1 MKSEVTIERK
11 DLLYAFAVA
20 CAVNAAKDMERGDKK
35 NAAGNVMLNSCM
47 EMSVTKILFP
57 EGDKKAITLTRD
69 TLMHAFAEASYEMC
83 SDSPS
88 TAKLLVMLMT
98 ARINSAVYG
107 ELFGDD
113 EEEEPDD
120 PEKELAD
127 AIAGENDEAE
137 H

>member
-20 CAVNAAKDMERGDKK
+20 CAVNAAKDMERGSKK
-35 NAAGNVMLNSCM
+35 SAAGNVMLNSCL
-47 EMSVTKILFP
+47 ELSVTKILFP
-57 EGDKKAITLTRD
+57 EGDKETITLTQD
-69 TLMHAFAEASYEMC
+69 TLMHAFAEASREMC
-83 SDSPS
+83 GGSPS
-88 TAKLLVMLMT
+88 TAKLLIMLMT
-98 ARINSAVYG
+98 ARINKDVYE
-107 ELFGDD
+107 ELFGDN
-113 EEEEPDD
+113 EEEESDD